1 MTRKQTYLRAL
12 MNQSA
17 KWVLSSA
24 RQPNQWMTPMHIK
37 LHYLALRK
45 MGAL

>member
-1 MTRKQTYLRAL
+1 MRNKQKYLRAL
-12 MNQSA
+12 MQQSA

-24 RQPNQWMTPMHIK
+24 RQPNQWMTPMHVK